1 MDENMGYFYYDQFLT
16 YVMRIAQHPTHP
28 STLMVAAYPGLWFS
42 EDFGIT
48 WDLKLDRL
56 YAYNQNQFLGWHPMQ
71 DNVLFYASENYFV
84 LPKYFAA
91 RIMVKIGIY
100 STLMIP
106 GIIHAII
113 LLLILKT
120 PTTYYIRAKDV
131 SLNQMTVGKHGIVF
145 SDKSIMEKALLFDP
159 CLMRRSLWR
168 LRIGLLQYCWS

>member
-1 MDENMGYFYYDQFLT
+1 MLIIRINFWVGILCKTMCYFMPQKT
-16 YVMRIAQHPTHP
+16 T
-28 STLMVAAYPGLWFS
+28 
-42 EDFGIT
+42 
-48 WDLKLDRL
+48 
-56 YAYNQNQFLGWHPMQ
+56 
-71 DNVLFYASENYFV
+71 FV

-131 SLNQMTVGKHGIVF
+131 FLNQMTVGKHGIVF
-145 SDKSIMEKALLFDP
+145 SDKSIMEKAVLFFS
-159 CLMRRSLWR
+159 RQSA
-168 LRIGLLQYCWS
+168 RILGD